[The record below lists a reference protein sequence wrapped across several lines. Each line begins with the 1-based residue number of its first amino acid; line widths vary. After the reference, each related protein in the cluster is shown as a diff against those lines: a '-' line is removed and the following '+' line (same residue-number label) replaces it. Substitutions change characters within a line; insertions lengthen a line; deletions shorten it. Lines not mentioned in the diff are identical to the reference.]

1 LVGAAADSKE
11 AIGLA
16 YCDQLFALEK
26 KAEEKKM
33 TPKERHELRKK
44 EAKPILE
51 EFYKWIEVC
60 WANTLPQDLLG
71 KAFTYAQNQ
80 KKYLT
85 AYLSDGRIEIS
96 NNRAERSI
104 KPFVIGR
111 KNWLF
116 CNTPS
121 GAKSSAAVYSLIQ
134 TAIENGLNPRA
145 YLEYIFKQIQLQDA
159 LCIEKMLPWSEE
171 IPVSCK
177 MPVKKI

>member
-1 LVGAAADSKE
+1 
-11 AIGLA
+11 
-16 YCDQLFALEK
+16 
-26 KAEEKKM
+26 M
-33 TPKERHELRKK
+33 
-44 EAKPILE
+44 E

-111 KNWLF
+111 KSWLF
-116 CNTPS
+116 KFSYRMPS
-121 GAKSSAAVYSLIQ
+121 VLKNCFL
-134 TAIENGLNPRA
+134 GL
-145 YLEYIFKQIQLQDA
+145 
-159 LCIEKMLPWSEE
+159 
-171 IPVSCK
+171 
-177 MPVKKI
+177 KKFL